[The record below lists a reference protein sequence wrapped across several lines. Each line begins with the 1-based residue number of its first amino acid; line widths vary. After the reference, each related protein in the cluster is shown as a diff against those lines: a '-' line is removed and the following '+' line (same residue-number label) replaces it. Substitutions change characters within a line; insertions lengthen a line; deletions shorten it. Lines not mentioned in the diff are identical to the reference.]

1 MFTIR
6 IGSVEELE
14 KVKAFYDSLIEEVQN
29 AEYKP
34 GWKKRYLPHGRNA

>member
-14 KVKAFYDSLIEEVQN
+14 KVKTFYDSLIEEVQN

-34 GWKKRYLPHGRNA
+34 AGDLGQG